1 MRVVCAVV
9 LLLISAPAVAQ
20 EVPESPAPAPAKERD
35 VSKHG
40 AGPGVARVRASAGL
54 TPEVIGASV
63 ALRAID
69 PVEVEAGVGAL
80 GWFARAGVAM
90 RLTPGS
96 DSRTQIE
103 LVPTIGYAKFWK
115 IDTGFGNETVPR
127 DVPHGLVGL
136 GIVTWLGPHV
146 GLEGRLNLGAAF
158 AQDYRRDDGT
168 VDEGGFFP
176 IVSLAAG
183 VAF

>member
-1 MRVVCAVV
+1 MRFVSAVV
-9 LLLISAPAVAQ
+9 LLLVAAPSIAAAQ
-20 EVPESPAPAPAKERD
+20 EA
-35 VSKHG
+35 SKHG
-40 AGPGVARVRASAGL
+40 EGPGVARVRASAGL
-54 TPEVIGASV
+54 TPEVIGISA
-63 ALRAID
+63 AIRAVD
-69 PVEVEAGVGAL
+69 PVEVEVGAGAL

-90 RLTPGS
+90 RLNPGS

-103 LVPTIGYAKFWK
+103 LVPTVGYAKFWK
-115 IDTGFGNETVPR
+115 IDTGFGETVPR

-136 GIVTWLGPHV
+136 GVVTWLGPHV

-183 VAF
+183 VSFHIAGDLSWR